1 MKLTYRRHLAWLLA
15 IVVLLV
21 VARLALPYMVK
32 NYLNRQMDRMGDYH
46 GQLDDV
52 GIHLWR
58 GAYSIEG
65 LRVVKVSDKVPVPLF
80 AARHADI
87 ALSWRA
93 LSHGGVRGKVE
104 FTHATL
110 NFVDGGDAGA
120 GQSGKGVNWRAQL
133 QMMVPV
139 RLDEVAVHESTVTF
153 HNFVSRPR
161 VDLKMTDVEGTIAN
175 LTNADRRQGR
185 RVATVEATAKV
196 LGDAPLQVKAS
207 VDPLERSGDFAIE
220 LRVTGIQLTRLNDL
234 ARAYANLDFA
244 AGNGDFVMQL
254 EARDG
259 QLEGYAKPLLHGV
272 QIFSWKQDVEHDR
285 KNPLRIAWEAVAQGV
300 ASLFKNHE
308 HDQFAT
314 RVPISGR
321 IDNRQLGT
329 WDAIVGVLH
338 NAFVKAYTPQLE
350 HLEPAPKPDTKD

>member
-1 MKLTYRRHLAWLLA
+1 MTPTYRRRLAWLLA

-21 VARLALPYMVK
+21 LARLALPHLVR
-32 NYLNRQMDRMGDYH
+32 NYLNRHMDRMGDYH

-80 AARHADI
+80 SAMHTDI

-93 LSHGGVRGKVE
+93 LSHGRVRGKVE
-104 FTHATL
+104 FTQAAL
-110 NFVDGGDAGA
+110 NFVDGGNAGG

-133 QMMVPV
+133 QMMVPM
-139 RLDEVAVHESTVTF
+139 RLDEVTVHDSTVTF

-161 VDLKMTDVEGTIAN
+161 VDLKMTDVEGTITN

-185 RVATVEATAKV
+185 RVATVDATAKV
-196 LGDAPLQVKAS
+196 LGDAPLQIKAS
-207 VDPLERSGDFAIE
+207 IDPLERSGDFVIE
-220 LRVTGIQLTRLNDL
+220 LRVGGIQLTRLNGF
-234 ARAYANLDFA
+234 ARAYASLDFA
-244 AGNGDFVMQL
+244 GGSGDFVMQL
-254 EARDG
+254 EARGG
-259 QLEGYAKPLLHGV
+259 QLDGYAKPLLHGV
-272 QIFSWKQDVEHDR
+272 QIFSWKQDVEQDH

-300 ASLFKNHE
+300 TSLFKNHE
-308 HDQFAT
+308 SDQFAT

-321 IDNRQLGT
+321 IDDKKLGT

-350 HLEPAPKPDTKD
+350 HLEPAPKSGAKH

>member
-1 MKLTYRRHLAWLLA
+1 MNFAYRRHLAWLLA
-15 IVVLLV
+15 VVVLLV
-21 VARLALPYMVK
+21 LVRLALPYMVK
-32 NYLNRQMDRMGDYH
+32 NYLNRHMDRMGDYH
-46 GQLDDV
+46 GHVDDV

-58 GAYSIEG
+58 GAYSAER
-65 LRVVKVSDKVPVPLF
+65 LSVVKVSGKVPVPLF
-80 AARHADI
+80 AARHTDI

-93 LSHGGVRGKVE
+93 LSHGSVRGKVE

-110 NFVDGGDAGA
+110 NFVDGSDSAS

-133 QMMVPV
+133 QMMVPM
-139 RLDEVAVHESTVTF
+139 RLDEVTVHDSTVTF

-161 VDLKMTDVEGTIAN
+161 VDLKMTGVEGTITN

-196 LGDAPLQVKAS
+196 LEDAPMQLKAS
-207 VDPLERSGDFAIE
+207 VDPLERSGDFAID
-220 LRVTGIQLTRLNDL
+220 LRATGIQLTRLNDF

-244 AGNGDFVMQL
+244 GGNGDFVMQL

-272 QIFSWKQDVEHDR
+272 RIFSWKQDVEQDH
-285 KNPLRIAWEAVAQGV
+285 KNPLRVAWEAVAQSV

-308 HDQFAT
+308 HDQLAT

-321 IDNRQLGT
+321 IDDKKLGT
-329 WDAIVGVLH
+329 WGAIVGVLH

-350 HLEPAPKPDTKD
+350 HLPPAPKPDTGE

>member
-1 MKLTYRRHLAWLLA
+1 MNFAYRRHLAWLLA
-15 IVVLLV
+15 VVVLLV
-21 VARLALPYMVK
+21 LVRLALPYMVK
-32 NYLNRQMDRMGDYH
+32 NYLNRHMERMGDYH
-46 GQLDDV
+46 GHVDDV

-58 GAYSIEG
+58 GAYSAER
-65 LRVVKVSDKVPVPLF
+65 LSVVKVSGKVPVPLF
-80 AARHADI
+80 AARHTDI

-93 LSHGGVRGKVE
+93 LSHGSVRGKVE
-104 FTHATL
+104 FTRATL
-110 NFVDGGDAGA
+110 NFVDGSDSAS

-133 QMMVPV
+133 QMMVPM
-139 RLDEVAVHESTVTF
+139 RLDEVTVHDSTVTF

-161 VDLKMTDVEGTIAN
+161 VDLKMTGVEGTITN

-196 LGDAPLQVKAS
+196 LEDAPLQLKAS

-220 LRVTGIQLTRLNDL
+220 LRATGIQLTRLNDF

-244 AGNGDFVMQL
+244 GGNGDFVMQL

-272 QIFSWKQDVEHDR
+272 RIFSWKQDVEQDH
-285 KNPLRIAWEAVAQGV
+285 KNPLRVAWEAVAQGV

-321 IDNRQLGT
+321 IDDKKLGT
-329 WDAIVGVLH
+329 WGAIVGVLH

-350 HLEPAPKPDTKD
+350 HLPPAPKPDTGE

>member
-1 MKLTYRRHLAWLLA
+1 MNFAYRRHLAWLLA
-15 IVVLLV
+15 VVVLLV
-21 VARLALPYMVK
+21 LARLALPYMVK
-32 NYLNRQMDRMGDYH
+32 NYLNRHMDRMGDYH
-46 GQLDDV
+46 GHVDDV

-58 GAYSIEG
+58 GAYSAEG
-65 LRVVKVSDKVPVPLF
+65 LSVVKVSGKVPVPLF
-80 AARHADI
+80 AARHTDI

-93 LSHGGVRGKVE
+93 LSHGSVRGKVE
-104 FTHATL
+104 FTRATL
-110 NFVDGGDAGA
+110 NFVDGSDSAS

-133 QMMVPV
+133 QMMVPM
-139 RLDEVAVHESTVTF
+139 RLDEVTVHDSTVTF

-161 VDLKMTDVEGTIAN
+161 VDLKMTGVEGTITN

-196 LGDAPLQVKAS
+196 LEDAPLQLKAS

-220 LRVTGIQLTRLNDL
+220 LRATGIQLTRLNDF

-244 AGNGDFVMQL
+244 GGNGDFVMQL

-272 QIFSWKQDVEHDR
+272 RIFSWKQDVEQDH
-285 KNPLRIAWEAVAQGV
+285 KNPLRVAWEAVAQGV

-321 IDNRQLGT
+321 IDDKKLGT

-350 HLEPAPKPDTKD
+350 HLPPAPKPDTGE

>member
-1 MKLTYRRHLAWLLA
+1 MPFAYRRHLAWLLA

-21 VARLALPYMVK
+21 LARLALPYLVK
-32 NYLNRQMDRMGDYH
+32 SYLNRHMDRMGDYH
-46 GQLDDV
+46 GQIDDV

-58 GAYSIEG
+58 GAYSVEG

-80 AARHADI
+80 AARHTDI
-87 ALSWRA
+87 AVSWRA
-93 LSHGGVRGKVE
+93 LSHGRVRGKVE
-104 FTHATL
+104 FTHAAL
-110 NFVDGGDAGA
+110 NFVDGGDAGD

-133 QMMVPV
+133 QMMVPM
-139 RLDEVAVHESTVTF
+139 RLDEVAVHDSTVTF

-161 VDLKMTDVEGTIAN
+161 VDLEMTDVDGTITN
-175 LTNADRRQGR
+175 LTNADRRKRR
-185 RVATVEATAKV
+185 RVATVQATAKV
-196 LGDAPLQVKAS
+196 LRDAPLQVKAS
-207 VDPLERSGDFAIE
+207 IDPLERSGDFAME

-244 AGNGDFVMQL
+244 GGSGDFVMEL

-259 QLEGYAKPLLHGV
+259 QLDGYAKPLLHDV
-272 QIFSWKQDVEHDR
+272 RIFSWKQDVEQDK

-300 ASLFKNHE
+300 TLLFKNQQ

-321 IDNRQLGT
+321 IDDKKLGT
-329 WDAIVGVLH
+329 WAAIVGVLH

-350 HLEPAPKPDTKD
+350 HLEPAPKSDAGD